1 MVINFA
7 SQGDESPLLELMES
21 DRVLQS
27 SFEAMQRT
35 IQSADALGQLSE
47 LSPENFRVAVG
58 PVMSALAAG
67 TTVDLEN
74 LTYSQ
79 EAMSVSALG
88 VLKAIG
94 RAIAEFFKAV
104 LDYLTSLD
112 LAAIWLGRKV
122 SVLAKTVPTTNGMQA
137 TVSTIP
143 IGRQAKFL
151 RVGVKYIRDATRL
164 EQELKYLDKAIGA
177 ISGTY
182 AHGLIETATRM
193 PGAVRGKSGD
203 LLELAMVELIEKIPF
218 DRVAQQLDMQSAPH
232 ERFNR
237 ANVQVSKPLLG
248 GHSIFYLQA
257 DLLKKG
263 VSGFTFHGLMY
274 EKTLGNDL
282 KIDSHVDFDVM
293 RPNQIGHI
301 PEVLKSILGS
311 LSSASNLPVRT
322 AISRAKAS
330 LNNLTTNMEG
340 TEHDVSLVRRT
351 VSALTYWMGNP
362 SRQLYSNSMS
372 VVRASITYCEDSIK
386 TYK

>member
-7 SQGDESPLLELMES
+7 SQGDESPLLDLMES
-21 DRVLQS
+21 DRTLQS
-27 SFEAMQRT
+27 SFEAMQRS
-35 IQSADALGQLSE
+35 IQSADALGQLTE
-47 LSPENFRVAVG
+47 LSPENFKTAVG

-67 TTVDLEN
+67 TQVDLEGF
-74 LTYSQ
+74 TYSQ

-122 SVLAKTVPTTNGMQA
+122 SVLKKTVLTTNGMQTTAA
-137 TVSTIP
+137 TVP
-143 IGRQAKFL
+143 IGRQSKFL

-164 EQELKYLDKAIGA
+164 EQELKYLDKVIGV

-182 AHGLIETATRM
+182 ANSLFDAATHM

-203 LLELAMVELIEKIPF
+203 LLELAMVELVEKIPF
-218 DRVAQQLDMQSAPH
+218 DRVAQMLDMQSAPQ

-237 ANVQVSKPLLG
+237 SNVQVSKPLLG

-263 VSGFTFHGLMY
+263 VSGFTFHGMMY
-274 EKTLGNDL
+274 EKTTSNEL
-282 KIDSHVDFDVM
+282 KIDSHVDFDVL

-301 PEVLKSILGS
+301 PDVLKSVLDS

-322 AISRAKAS
+322 SINRAKSS
-330 LNNLTTNMEG
+330 LNNLTNNMEG

-362 SRQLYSNSMS
+362 SRMLYSNSMS
-372 VVRASITYCEDSIK
+372 VVRASIAYCEDSIK

>member
-7 SQGDESPLLELMES
+7 SLVDESPLLDLMEC
-21 DRVLQS
+21 DRALQS
-27 SFEAMQRT
+27 SFEAMQRS
-35 IQSADALGQLSE
+35 IQSADALGQLQE
-47 LSPENFRVAVG
+47 LSPENFRAAVG
-58 PVMSALAAG
+58 PVMSALTAG
-67 TTVDLEN
+67 TTMDLEGF
-74 LTYSQ
+74 TYSQ
-79 EAMSVSALG
+79 EAMSVSAMG

-104 LDYLTSLD
+104 LDFLTSLD

-122 SVLAKTVPTTNGMQA
+122 SVLAKAVPTTSGMQA
-137 TVSTIP
+137 TVSTITM
-143 IGRQAKFL
+143 GRQAKFL
-151 RVGVKYIRDATRL
+151 RVGAKYIREANRL
-164 EQELKYLDKAIGA
+164 EQELRYLQKTIDV

-182 AHGLIETATRM
+182 THSLLETATHM

-203 LLELAMVELIEKIPF
+203 MLELAMVELIEKIKF
-218 DRVAQQLDMQSAPH
+218 DKVAEDLDMQSAPQ

-237 ANVQVSKPLLG
+237 ANVRVSKPLLG
-248 GHSIFYLQA
+248 GHSIFYLQS

-274 EKTLGNDL
+274 EKTTSSEL
-282 KIDSHVDFDVM
+282 KIDSHVDFDVL

-301 PEVLKSILGS
+301 PEILKSVLGS

-322 AISRAKAS
+322 AINHAKSS
-330 LNNLTTNMEG
+330 LNNLTNNMEG

-362 SRQLYSNSMS
+362 SRMLYSNSMS
-372 VVRASITYCEDSIK
+372 VVRASIAYCEDSIK